1 MFEFHFSKDIT
12 QHAVDA
18 EIAKCR
24 PGAFGE
30 DERISALKTIFSLLD
45 YTTLE
50 GTDSHMRVR
59 ELCGNALSF
68 GKLGLPLPAAVCIYP
83 PFIRTSVQVLKGSGI
98 RVATT
103 AAGFPSGQTSI
114 NVKLAEVD
122 YCVSEGADEID
133 VVISRGTFLEGD
145 YETVFEELQAIR
157 AHCRDRHLK
166 VILETGEL
174 GSVENIARAGEIAIT
189 AGADFIKTSTGK
201 VQPAATPQAM
211 AAMLLLIR
219 NHFRSTGL
227 KTGIKPA
234 GGISE
239 PDQALLYYQLVN
251 NILGSEWLN
260 PGLFRIG
267 ASRLAA
273 NIIKLLT

>member
-1 MFEFHFSKDIT
+1 MFDFHFIKDIN
-12 QHAVDA
+12 QHVVDA
-18 EIAKCR
+18 EIAKCQLVK
-24 PGAFGE
+24 FSD
-30 DERISALKTIFSLLD
+30 DERINALKTIFSLLD

-50 GTDSHMRVR
+50 GTDNRNRVR
-59 ELCGNALSF
+59 ELCEHALTF
-68 GKLGLPLPAAVCIYP
+68 GKQGLPLPAAVCIYP
-83 PFIRTSVQVLKGSGI
+83 PFIGTAADALKGSGI

-103 AAGFPSGQTSI
+103 AAGFPSGQTSVG
-114 NVKLAEVD
+114 VKLAEVD

-145 YETVFEELQAIR
+145 YQTVFEELQAIR
-157 AHCRDRHLK
+157 EHCGKRHLK

-174 GSVENIARAGEIAIT
+174 GSVENIAKAGEIAIA

-219 NHFRSTGL
+219 NHYKVTGL

-239 PDQALLYYQLVN
+239 PDQAILYYQLAD
-251 NILGSEWLN
+251 NILGSGWLN

-273 NIIKLLT
+273 NICRLLT

>member
-1 MFEFHFSKDIT
+1 MFDFHFSKDID
-12 QHAVDA
+12 QHVVDA
-18 EIAKCR
+18 EIAKCQPDKFIENKR
-24 PGAFGE
+24 FT
-30 DERISALKTIFSLLD
+30 ALKTIFSLLD

-50 GTDSHMRVR
+50 GTDNRNRVR
-59 ELCGNALSF
+59 ELCETALLF
-68 GKLGLPLPAAVCIYP
+68 GKQGLPLPAAVCIYP
-83 PFIRTSVQVLKGSGI
+83 PFIRTAAEILKGSGI

-103 AAGFPSGQTSI
+103 AAGFPSGQTSLG
-114 NVKLAEVD
+114 VKLAEVD

-145 YETVFEELQAIR
+145 YQTVFEELQAIR
-157 AHCRDRHLK
+157 EHCGDRHLK

-174 GSVENIARAGEIAIT
+174 GSVENIAKAGEIAIA

-211 AAMLLLIR
+211 ASMLLLIK
-219 NHFRSTGL
+219 NHFNATGL

-239 PDQALLYYQLVN
+239 PDQALIYYQLVA
-251 NILGSEWLN
+251 NILGSDWLN
-260 PGLFRIG
+260 PSLFRIG

-273 NIIKLLT
+273 NIIKQLT